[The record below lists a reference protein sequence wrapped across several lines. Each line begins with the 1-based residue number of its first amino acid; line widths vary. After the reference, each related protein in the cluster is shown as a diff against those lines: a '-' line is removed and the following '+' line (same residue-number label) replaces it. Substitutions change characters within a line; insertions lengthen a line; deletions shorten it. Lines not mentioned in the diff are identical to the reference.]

1 MSEHAATPTE
11 KALAVAVNILVWRG
25 IWDAIGRPG
34 WEGSILAGF
43 GMAAAADPD
52 APAIL
57 SKIGGIISTPGAIT
71 VTVLR
76 QTQELQETLAGDG
89 PAPDVTDATWTT
101 KPSDET
107 NGSKT

>member
-1 MSEHAATPTE
+1 MAEPEATPTE

-52 APAIL
+52 APQLL
-57 SKIGGIISTPGAIT
+57 SKLGGIISTPGAIT

-76 QTQELQETLAGDG
+76 QTQELQAELAGD
-89 PAPDVTDATWTT
+89 PPKEASWTANNSNGNT
-101 KPSDET
+101 KE
-107 NGSKT
+107 

>member
-57 SKIGGIISTPGAIT
+57 SKLGGIISTPGAIT

-89 PAPDVTDATWTT
+89 PSSTATEATWTT
-101 KPSDET
+101 QT
-107 NGSKT
+107 KTESEEK

>member
-1 MSEHAATPTE
+1 MKSAEATPTE

-43 GMAAAADPD
+43 GMAAAADPE
-52 APAIL
+52 APKLL
-57 SKIGGIISTPGAIT
+57 SKIGGIIATPGAIT

-76 QTQELQETLAGDG
+76 QTQELQAELAGD
-89 PAPDVTDATWTT
+89 PPKESSWTASNSNGG
-101 KPSDET
+101 KDE
-107 NGSKT
+107 